1 MTYVAYCDPN
11 NAVTGNAWEETRDL
25 PITEIAKKIR
35 QDIRAALKGGALP
48 AGLKTSVRLE
58 RFSGGRSIDVIV
70 TALPEGWVIL
80 EPAFEAWQKQN
91 PHASYS
97 QFGGN
102 SQTKA
107 HRDLLSKLGEL
118 ANRYN
123 RQNIDTMSDYFH
135 VRYYSDVTVS
145 YEAEQRVKGQ

>member
-1 MTYVAYCDPN
+1 MVYVAYCDPN
-11 NAVTGNAWEETRDL
+11 NVVTGNAWEETRDL
-25 PITEIAKKIR
+25 PIAEISKLIR
-35 QDIRAALKGGALP
+35 SDLKAAVKSGNLP

-91 PHASYS
+91 PHAPYS
-97 QFGGN
+97 EFDGEA
-102 SQTKA
+102 QTKK
-107 HRDLLSKLGEL
+107 HRELLSKLREL

-123 RQNIDTMSDYFH
+123 RKNIDTMSDYFN

-145 YEAEQRVKGQ
+145 SEAEQRLKGL

>member
-1 MTYVAYCDPN
+1 
-11 NAVTGNAWEETRDL
+11 
-25 PITEIAKKIR
+25 
-35 QDIRAALKGGALP
+35 
-48 AGLKTSVRLE
+48 
-58 RFSGGRSIDVIV
+58 
-70 TALPEGWVIL
+70 L

-97 QFGGN
+97 EFGGN

-107 HRDLLSKLGEL
+107 HRELLTKLKGI

-123 RQNIDTMSDYFH
+123 RQNIDSMSDYFQ

-145 YEAEQRVKGQ
+145 HEAEQRLKGL